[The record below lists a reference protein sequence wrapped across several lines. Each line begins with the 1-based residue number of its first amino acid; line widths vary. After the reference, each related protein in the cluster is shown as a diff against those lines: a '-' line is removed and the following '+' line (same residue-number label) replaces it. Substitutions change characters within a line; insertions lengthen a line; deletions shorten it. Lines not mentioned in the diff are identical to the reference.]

1 MPWDP
6 VGKAVRIPR
15 RMLRTCYP
23 LLAICVLTLAG
34 SARAIGA
41 QAKTVSSPSSGAS
54 APGPTRQAVLIAQP
68 DPLHQQGQ
76 NVTISLLTMGNGEQ
90 VWELFGH
97 NALWIHD
104 NVTNRDTV
112 FNWGV
117 FSFHQ
122 EHFIP
127 HFLQGRM
134 LYSMGGNS
142 MDDVMTAYRY
152 WNRSVLSQE
161 LDLTPAQKDSILV
174 TIQRNALPENVNYRY
189 DYYRDNCSTRVRDIL
204 DHALGGPLSVQ
215 AAGLTDATYRWHSL
229 RLMQGNMPIMLG
241 VDIGLGR
248 PSDVRLTKW
257 EEMFLPRKLHDF
269 IAKVHVLD
277 ANGAMKPLV
286 KSERVLFQSTREPEP
301 TAPPDL
307 GLWLLFGG
315 VIVAA
320 VMTSLGFL
328 ATPLHPVIRFA
339 AAVVGALWSLII
351 GLLGTVVVLL
361 WAVTDHVFAHSNE
374 NVLLFNPLWLGL
386 AVLLPVYLWSGRGE
400 AATRRLASVIVV
412 MALTA
417 LGMHVLGISRQIN
430 VPLIGLVL
438 PPALGVMAMTVR
450 SRWAPIPRRVPPLI
464 QPQA

>member
-1 MPWDP
+1 
-6 VGKAVRIPR
+6 
-15 RMLRTCYP
+15 MLRP
-23 LLAICVLTLAG
+23 FALLLACCLVLGTSASASAQTTPSAPPFPAARAG
-34 SARAIGA
+34 SA
-41 QAKTVSSPSSGAS
+41 TL
-54 APGPTRQAVLIAQP
+54 APV
-68 DPLHQQGQ
+68 DPLHQSGQ
-76 NVTISLLTMGNGEQ
+76 NVTISLLTMGTGEQ

-134 LYSMGGNS
+134 LYSMGGDS
-142 MDDVMTAYRY
+142 MENVLAAYRY
-152 WNRSVLSQE
+152 WNRSVWSQE

-229 RLMQGNMPIMLG
+229 RLMQGNLPIMLG

-257 EEMFLPRKLHDF
+257 QEMFLPRKLHDF
-269 IAKVHVLD
+269 IAHVRVLD
-277 ANGAMKPLV
+277 SSGTLKPLV
-286 KSERVLFQSTREPEP
+286 RGERVLFQATREPEP
-301 TAPPDL
+301 AAPPDL

-315 VIVAA
+315 VMIAA
-320 VMTSLGFL
+320 VMTSLGFM
-328 ATPLHPVIRFA
+328 ATPLHPVMRFA
-339 AAVVGALWSLII
+339 AAVVSGVWSFAV
-351 GLLGTVVVLL
+351 GLLGTLLVLL
-361 WAVTDHVFAHSNE
+361 WSVTDHVFAHANE

-386 AVLLPVYLWSGRGE
+386 AVLLPIYLWSGRAE
-400 AATRRLASVIVV
+400 TATRRLSLVTVV
-412 MALTA
+412 LALTA
-417 LGMHVLGISRQIN
+417 LGLHVLGISRQDN

-438 PPALGVMAMTVR
+438 PPSLGVMVMTVR
-450 SRWAPIPRRVPPLI
+450 SYWAPVPRRVPPLA
-464 QPQA
+464 QHRA

>member
-1 MPWDP
+1 
-6 VGKAVRIPR
+6 
-15 RMLRTCYP
+15 MLRSRVSLLTCCLVFGALGIARAQATP
-23 LLAICVLTLAG
+23 AAPPTPRPG
-34 SARAIGA
+34 SAEQA
-41 QAKTVSSPSSGAS
+41 QV
-54 APGPTRQAVLIAQP
+54 
-68 DPLHQQGQ
+68 DPLHQAGR

-134 LYSMGGNS
+134 LYSMGGDS
-142 MDDVMTAYRY
+142 MENVLAAYRY

-161 LDLTPAQKDSILV
+161 LDLSASQKDSILA

-229 RLMQGNMPIMLG
+229 RLMQGNLPIMLG

-248 PSDVRLTKW
+248 PSDVKLTKW
-257 EEMFLPRKLHDF
+257 QEMFLPRKLHDF
-269 IAKVHVLD
+269 IAKVNVMD
-277 ANGAMKPLV
+277 STGAMKPLV
-286 KSERVLFQSTREPEP
+286 RSDRVLFQATRAPEP
-301 TAPPDL
+301 AAPPDM

-315 VIVAA
+315 VIGAA
-320 VMTSLGFL
+320 VMTALGFM
-328 ATPLHPVIRFA
+328 ATPLRPGMRFVA
-339 AAVVGALWSLII
+339 ALVAGAWSLAA
-351 GLLGTVVVLL
+351 GLLGTVLVLL

-374 NVLLFNPLWLGL
+374 NVLLFNPLWLAL
-386 AVLLPVYLWSGRGE
+386 AIMLPVYLWSGRWE
-400 AATRRLASVIVV
+400 APTRRVTAVIVV
-412 MALTA
+412 LALTA
-417 LGMHVLGISRQIN
+417 LGLHVLGISRQEN
-430 VPLIGLVL
+430 VPLIGLML
-438 PPALGVMAMTVR
+438 PPALGFMAITVR
-450 SRWAPIPRRVPPLI
+450 ARWAPIPRRVPPLA
-464 QPQA
+464 QHQA

>member
-1 MPWDP
+1 MLLRSRVSLLTCCLVLGALGIARAQATPTAP
-6 VGKAVRIPR
+6 PTPR
-15 RMLRTCYP
+15 P
-23 LLAICVLTLAG
+23 G
-34 SARAIGA
+34 SAEQA
-41 QAKTVSSPSSGAS
+41 QV
-54 APGPTRQAVLIAQP
+54 
-68 DPLHQQGQ
+68 DPLHQAGR

-134 LYSMGGNS
+134 LYSMGGDS
-142 MDDVMTAYRY
+142 MENVLAAYRY

-161 LDLTPAQKDSILV
+161 LDLSASQKDSILA

-229 RLMQGNMPIMLG
+229 RLMQGNLPIMLG

-248 PSDVRLTKW
+248 PADVKLTKW
-257 EEMFLPRKLHDF
+257 QEMFLPRKLHDF
-269 IAKVHVLD
+269 IAKVNVMD
-277 ANGAMKPLV
+277 STGAMKPLV
-286 KSERVLFQSTREPEP
+286 RSDRVLFQATRAPEP
-301 TAPPDL
+301 MAPPDM

-315 VIVAA
+315 VIGAA
-320 VMTSLGFL
+320 VMTALGFM
-328 ATPLHPVIRFA
+328 ATPLRPGMRFVA
-339 AAVVGALWSLII
+339 ALVAGVWSLAV
-351 GLLGTVVVLL
+351 GLLGTVLVLL

-374 NVLLFNPLWLGL
+374 NVLLFNPLWLAL
-386 AVLLPVYLWSGRGE
+386 AVMLPVYLWSGRWE
-400 AATRRLASVIVV
+400 APTRRVTSVIVV
-412 MALTA
+412 LALTA
-417 LGMHVLGISRQIN
+417 LGLHVLGISRQEN
-430 VPLIGLVL
+430 VPLIGLML
-438 PPALGVMAMTVR
+438 PPALGFMAITVR
-450 SRWAPIPRRVPPLI
+450 ARWAPIPRRVPPLA
-464 QPQA
+464 QHQA

>member
-1 MPWDP
+1 
-6 VGKAVRIPR
+6 
-15 RMLRTCYP
+15 MLRTRYP
-23 LLAICVLTLAG
+23 LLAVCVLALVA
-34 SARAIGA
+34 SARAVDA
-41 QAKTVSSPSSGAS
+41 QANAKAPPASPPARSLTGAVPQV
-54 APGPTRQAVLIAQP
+54 APAVQP
-68 DPLHQQGQ
+68 DPLHQAGQ

-97 NALWIHD
+97 NGLWIHD

-134 LYSMGGNS
+134 LYSMGGDS
-142 MDDVMTAYRY
+142 MEDVLRAYQY

-161 LDLTPAQKDSILV
+161 LDLTAAQKDSIL
-174 TIQRNALPENVNYRY
+174 TAIQRNALPENINYRY

-204 DHALGGPLSVQ
+204 DRALGGPLSVQ

-229 RLMQGNMPIMLG
+229 RLMQGIMPIMLG

-248 PSDVRLTKW
+248 PADVRLTKW
-257 EEMFLPRKLHDF
+257 QEMFLPRKLHDF
-269 IAKVHVLD
+269 VAKVRVMD
-277 ANGAMKPLV
+277 STGAMKPLV
-286 KSERVLFQSTREPEP
+286 RSERVLFQSTREPEP

-307 GLWLLFGG
+307 GLWLLFAG

-320 VMTSLGFL
+320 VMTSLGFM
-328 ATPLHPVIRFA
+328 ATPLRPGFRLVA
-339 AAVVGALWSLII
+339 AALTAAWSLAA
-351 GLLGTVVVLL
+351 GLLGTVLVLL
-361 WAVTDHVFAHSNE
+361 WAATDHVFAHSNE

-386 AVLLPVYLWSGRGE
+386 AVMLPVYLWSGRWE
-400 AATRRLASVIVV
+400 APTRRLTLVIVV
-412 MALTA
+412 LALTA
-417 LGMHVLGISRQIN
+417 LGLHVLGISRQEN

-438 PPALGVMAMTVR
+438 PPALGFMAITVR
-450 SRWAPIPRRVPPLI
+450 ARWAPIPRRVPPLA
-464 QPQA
+464 QRQA

>member
-1 MPWDP
+1 
-6 VGKAVRIPR
+6 
-15 RMLRTCYP
+15 MLRTRYP
-23 LLAICVLTLAG
+23 LVAVCVLALAAP
-34 SARAIGA
+34 ARVLGA
-41 QAKTVSSPSSGAS
+41 QAKAKPPSTAATPSSAPTGAS
-54 APGPTRQAVLIAQP
+54 RQVAQIVQP
-68 DPLHQQGQ
+68 DPLHQSGQ

-122 EHFIP
+122 ERFIP

-142 MDDVMTAYRY
+142 MDDVMAAYRY

-161 LDLTPAQKDSILV
+161 LDLSPAQKDSILV

-229 RLMQGNMPIMLG
+229 RLMQGNAPIMLG

-248 PSDVRLTKW
+248 PSDTRLTKW

-277 ANGAMKPLV
+277 ASGAMKPLV

-301 TAPPDL
+301 IAPPDL

-315 VIVAA
+315 VVAA
-320 VMTSLGFL
+320 AIMTTLGFM
-328 ATPLHPVIRFA
+328 ATPLHPVMRFTA
-339 AAVVGALWSLII
+339 AAVSAVWSLAI
-351 GLLGTVVVLL
+351 GLLGTVLVLL

-386 AVLLPVYLWSGRGE
+386 AVLLPVYLWSGRAE
-400 AATRRLASVIVV
+400 TATRRLASVIVA
-412 MALTA
+412 MALMA
-417 LGMHVLGISRQIN
+417 LALHVLGISRQVN

-438 PPALGVMAMTVR
+438 PSALGVMAMTVR
-450 SRWAPIPRRVPPLI
+450 SRWAPIPRRVPPLP

>member
-1 MPWDP
+1 MPRSR
-6 VGKAVRIPR
+6 AS
-15 RMLRTCYP
+15 
-23 LLAICVLTLAG
+23 LLALCLLLGTMGA
-34 SARAIGA
+34 ARA
-41 QAKTVSSPSSGAS
+41 QATPAAPLAPRPGSTVQTS
-54 APGPTRQAVLIAQP
+54 V
-68 DPLHQQGQ
+68 DPLHQSGR

-97 NALWIHD
+97 NGLWIHD

-134 LYSMGGNS
+134 LYSMGGDS
-142 MDDVMTAYRY
+142 MEDVMAAYRY

-161 LDLTPAQKDSILV
+161 LDLTAEQKDSILV

-204 DHALGGPLSVQ
+204 DRALGGPLAVQ
-215 AAGLTDATYRWHSL
+215 AAGLTETTYRWHSL
-229 RLMQGNMPIMLG
+229 RLMQGNLPIMLG

-248 PSDVRLTKW
+248 PADVRLTKW
-257 EEMFLPRKLHDF
+257 QEMFLPRKLHDF
-269 IAKVHVLD
+269 IAKVNVMD
-277 ANGAMKPLV
+277 STGAMKPLV
-286 KSERVLFQSTREPEP
+286 RNERVLFQSTRRPEP

-315 VIVAA
+315 VIFAA
-320 VMTSLGFL
+320 VMTSLGFM
-328 ATPLHPVIRFA
+328 ATPLRPMMRFLA
-339 AAVVGALWSLII
+339 AAVSAAWSVAV
-351 GLLGTVVVLL
+351 GLLGTILVLL
-361 WAVTDHVFAHSNE
+361 WAVTDHVFAHANE

-386 AVLLPVYLWSGRGE
+386 AVMLPVYLWSGRWE
-400 AATRRLASVIVV
+400 EPTRRLTVVIVV
-412 MALTA
+412 SALTA
-417 LGMHVLGISRQIN
+417 LGMHVLGISRQEN

-438 PPALGVMAMTVR
+438 PPALGVLAMTVR
-450 SRWAPIPRRVPPLI
+450 SRWAPIPRRVAPLA
-464 QPQA
+464 QRQA

>member
-1 MPWDP
+1 
-6 VGKAVRIPR
+6 
-15 RMLRTCYP
+15 MLRTRYP
-23 LLAICVLTLAG
+23 LLAVCVLAFAQSAGANDAQAQVKSAPSAG
-34 SARAIGA
+34 SPR
-41 QAKTVSSPSSGAS
+41 QV
-54 APGPTRQAVLIAQP
+54 APVAQP
-68 DPLHQQGQ
+68 DPLHQSGQ

-134 LYSMGGNS
+134 LYSMGGDS
-142 MDDVMTAYRY
+142 MENVLQAYRY

-229 RLMQGNMPIMLG
+229 RLMQGNLPIMLG

-248 PSDVRLTKW
+248 PADVRLTKW
-257 EEMFLPRKLHDF
+257 QEMFLPRQLHDF
-269 IAKVHVLD
+269 VAHVRVLD
-277 ANGAMKPLV
+277 PSGAMKPLV
-286 KSERVLFQSTREPEP
+286 RSERVLFQATRKPEP
-301 TAPPDL
+301 AAPPDL

-315 VIVAA
+315 VIVA
-320 VMTSLGFL
+320 VVITSLGFM
-328 ATPLHPVIRFA
+328 ATPLHPVMRFA
-339 AAVVGALWSLII
+339 AAVVSGVWSLAV
-351 GLLGTVVVLL
+351 GLLGTVLVLL
-361 WAVTDHVFAHSNE
+361 WAVTDHVFAHANE

-386 AVLLPVYLWSGRGE
+386 AVLLPVYLWSGRAE
-400 AATRRLASVIVV
+400 TATRRLALVTVV
-412 MALTA
+412 LSLTA
-417 LGMHVLGISRQIN
+417 LGLHVLGISRQHN
-430 VPLIGLVL
+430 VALIGLML
-438 PPALGVMAMTVR
+438 PPTLGVMMMTVR
-450 SRWAPIPRRVPPLI
+450 SHWAPIPRRVPPLA